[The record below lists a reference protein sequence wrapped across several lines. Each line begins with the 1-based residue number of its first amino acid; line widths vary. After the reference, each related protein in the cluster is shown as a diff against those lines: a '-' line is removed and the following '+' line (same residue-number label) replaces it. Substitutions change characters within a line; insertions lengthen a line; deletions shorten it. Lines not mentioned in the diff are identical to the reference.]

1 MRSRLVLVVLSGTVI
16 VGTAFYHAGNVSAT
30 AVDPPGSFRGT
41 TLAVGKFGSFD
52 VFNAKVLENSP
63 GREHR
68 RKLWLSWQK
77 TKGTSDVYVQ
87 SNVWDPGGSTGWH
100 THPGHSLIIVTAGE
114 VTAYEGDDPQCTP
127 HVYKA
132 GDGFVDHGGDHVHNI
147 RNEGDVAASTI
158 AVQVIPA
165 RPDGSSSAGDR
176 RVDAPNPGSC
186 PF

>member
-1 MRSRLVLVVLSGTVI
+1 MHRKLAYLGILM
-16 VGTAFYHAGNVSAT
+16 VGTATLALYYARSLSAT

-41 TLAVGKFGSFD
+41 TLALGKFGSFD
-52 VFNAKVLENSP
+52 VFNAKVLENP
-63 GREHR
+63 GEGKHKK
-68 RKLWLSWQK
+68 KLWLSWQK

-114 VTAYEGDDPQCTP
+114 VTAYEGDDPSCTP

-132 GDGFVDHGGDHVHNI
+132 GQGFVDPGGGHVHNI
-147 RNEGDVAASTI
+147 RNEGSVAASTI

-165 RPDGSSSAGDR
+165 HPDGSPSINDR
-176 RVDAPNPGSC
+176 RVDAPNPGNC